1 MTDELRS
8 KYLIDHDE
16 LNGMLAEPPKNL
28 KIVDATFT
36 PGDPEKAIANHVAK
50 RITADT
56 VHFDFYEI
64 RDKDTTNIFMTPSLQ
79 QFKAQ
84 MIKLGIQKDH
94 QIIVYDSSEQGILS
108 AGKCAWMLRR
118 HGAGNVRVLDGG
130 LKKWQLAGRA
140 IVENTPIVA
149 TEFKEE
155 DGNYEFAIDESM
167 TSLVLDDMH
176 KEAKKL
182 FDGEKDI

>member
-1 MTDELRS
+1 
-8 KYLIDHDE
+8 
-16 LNGMLAEPPKNL
+16 
-28 KIVDATFT
+28 
-36 PGDPEKAIANHVAK
+36 
-50 RITADT
+50 
-56 VHFDFYEI
+56 
-64 RDKDTTNIFMTPSLQ
+64 MTPSLQ